1 MCRKVSEISHS
12 ELYHQLEDQ
21 IPESVFAQSF
31 FVRNYLEF
39 KLDHEDVMLSSDKKV
54 EFPF

>member
-39 KLDHEDVMLSSDKKV
+39 KLDHEDVMISSDKKV